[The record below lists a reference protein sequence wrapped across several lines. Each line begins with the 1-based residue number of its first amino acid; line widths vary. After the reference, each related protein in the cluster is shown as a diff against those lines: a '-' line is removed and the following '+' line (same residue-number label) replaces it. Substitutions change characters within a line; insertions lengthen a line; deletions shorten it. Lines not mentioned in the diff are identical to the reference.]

1 MTDENISFHKVSIDR
16 EGELTSE
23 ELAKVIALNRDKAP
37 ERVLFCNWP
46 GSGGDNKLSDAAAE
60 LLSKYKGGLDLSDIG
75 ELSDSAAELLSKH
88 KGGLDLSGIGELSD
102 SAAESLSKHQGDIE
116 LDNLGALSDAG
127 AESLMNHPGHLEIGD
142 GFIVTGAIQRDAVCE
157 LLDTF
162 LPRGQEYRN
171 WG

>member
-1 MTDENISFHKVSIDR
+1 MTVEYELYHEVSIDR
-16 EGELTSE
+16 EGEPTDK
-23 ELAKVIALNRDKAP
+23 ELAKVIVLNRDKTSEHCILCRTP
-37 ERVLFCNWP
+37 WHDP
-46 GSGGDNKLSDAAAE
+46 KLSDATAE
-60 LLSKYKGGLDLSDIG
+60 LLSKY
-75 ELSDSAAELLSKH
+75 

-127 AESLMNHPGHLEIGD
+127 AEFLMNHPGHLEIGD
-142 GFIVTGAIQRDAVCE
+142 GFIGTETIQNSEAVCD

-162 LPRGQEYRN
+162 LPRGHEYRN